1 MNNNK
6 LNGKD
11 LLNVGI
17 YSAIYFVI
25 VFAIAMLG
33 MVPILYPML
42 VVFCPLIGGI
52 VFMLFLTRV
61 KKFGMIWI
69 MSVLMGLLMLV
80 CGMGVYPLIVSVVT
94 GLLADLI
101 YRSGNYKS
109 ATKAVL
115 THGVFSL
122 WIFANF
128 LLFYLN
134 HDSYMA
140 TREEMIGPEY
150 VETLNKI
157 LPLWSWIILLIV
169 CFVFG
174 LLGGLLGRK
183 MLKKHLAKAGIA

>member
-1 MNNNK
+1 MNNK

-11 LLNVGI
+11 LLNIGI

-52 VFMLFLTRV
+52 VFMLFLTKV

-109 ATKAVL
+109 AAKAVL

>member
-1 MNNNK
+1 MDKK
-6 LNGKD
+6 LKGKD
-11 LLNVGI
+11 LLNIGI
-17 YSAIYFVI
+17 YSAIYFAI
-25 VFAIAMLG
+25 VFGIAMLG
-33 MVPILYPML
+33 MVPVLYPML

-52 VFMLFLTRV
+52 VFMLFLTKV

-80 CGMGVYPLIVSVVT
+80 CGMGIYPLIVSVVT
-94 GLLADLI
+94 GLLAELI
-101 YRSGNYKS
+101 YKSGNYAS
-109 ATKAVL
+109 ASKGIL

-128 LLFYLN
+128 LLFYIN
-134 HDSYMA
+134 HDSYLA

-157 LPLWSWIILLIV
+157 LPLWSWIILLVV

-183 MLKKHLAKAGIA
+183 MLKKHLTKAGIA

>member
-11 LLNVGI
+11 LLNIGI

-52 VFMLFLTRV
+52 VFILFLTKV

-94 GLLADLI
+94 GLLAELI
-101 YRSGNYKS
+101 YRSGNYQS
-109 ATKAVL
+109 AAKAVL

>member
-1 MNNNK
+1 MNNK

-11 LLNVGI
+11 LLNIGI

-33 MVPILYPML
+33 MVPISYPML

-52 VFMLFLTRV
+52 VFMLFLTKV

-109 ATKAVL
+109 AAKAVL

>member
-1 MNNNK
+1 MNNK

-11 LLNVGI
+11 LLNIGI

-52 VFMLFLTRV
+52 VFMLFLTKV

-94 GLLADLI
+94 GLLAELI
-101 YRSGNYKS
+101 YRSGNYQS
-109 ATKAVL
+109 ATKAIL

>member
-1 MNNNK
+1 MDKK
-6 LNGKD
+6 LKGKD
-11 LLNVGI
+11 LLNIGI
-17 YSAIYFVI
+17 YSAIYFAI
-25 VFAIAMLG
+25 VFGIAMLG

-52 VFMLFLTRV
+52 VFMLFLTKV

-80 CGMGVYPLIVSVVT
+80 CGMGIYPLIVSVVT
-94 GLLADLI
+94 GLLAELI
-101 YRSGNYKS
+101 YKSGNYAS
-109 ATKAVL
+109 ASKGIL

-128 LLFYLN
+128 LLFYIN
-134 HDSYMA
+134 HDSYLA

-157 LPLWSWIILLIV
+157 LPLWSWIILLVV

-183 MLKKHLAKAGIA
+183 MLKKHLTKAGIA

>member
-94 GLLADLI
+94 GLLAELI